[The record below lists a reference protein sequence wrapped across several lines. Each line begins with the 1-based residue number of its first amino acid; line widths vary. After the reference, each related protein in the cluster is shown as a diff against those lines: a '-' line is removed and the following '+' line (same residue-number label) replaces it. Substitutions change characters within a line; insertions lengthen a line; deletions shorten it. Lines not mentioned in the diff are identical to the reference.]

1 MFRFYLA
8 NLQQGAL
15 GIVCFFAKIICVL
28 ATTWFIFCFLLDGFH
43 PVPLIIA
50 LACLVYVLWFSYYQ
64 SKRSYEWQV
73 SMRQDAY
80 QRGIDGGYGQMPR
93 GPAIRTDP
101 ARLPARTATTA
112 TVLWRGT
119 NPVYP
124 AKRSWIP
131 PIACQASVSPAWT
144 AATAAATPAVVPANN
159 RGYGQ

>member
-28 ATTWFIFCFLLDGFH
+28 ATTWFIFCFLLFGFH

-80 QRGIDGGYGQMPR
+80 QRGMDGGYGQMPQGYPQGAQQYGQIPQGYPQGQPQQQQFYGGAPTPYIPQNDPGYR
-93 GPAIRTDP
+93 QPP
-101 ARLPARTATTA
+101 ARPR
-112 TVLWRGT
+112 
-119 NPVYP
+119 YH
-124 AKRSWIP
+124 
-131 PIACQASVSPAWT
+131 Q
-144 AATAAATPAVVPANN
+144 
-159 RGYGQ
+159 YGQQPPQGQNPHQQ